1 MAGSVGGERASEA
14 CRMIRSSLEEMVH
27 NPKSVVTVGTFD
39 GMHVAHRRILDTLVE
54 KTRVIGGRSVVVT
67 FKPHPQEILGRKS
80 IELLTTEDERVQMIG
95 EAGIDEICL
104 LHFDRDFSLVT
115 ADDFLVKLVYKRIGL
130 HELVLG
136 YNHTFGHKAQ
146 GTFEFARD
154 VGKKIGFGV
163 DFVERVVMDGM
174 IVSSSNIRSLLKKGD
189 LSLANKMLGRPYSLE
204 GFVIRGNGRGKLLG
218 YPTANLK
225 MADERL
231 LVPSF
236 GVYIVE
242 VGVEGQKFVGLAS
255 IGVRPTFEDS
265 GAPIVEVWISDFDRD
280 IYGKRLRVSFMK
292 RLREEMKYN
301 SSDELIAQMNEDKK
315 MLNEHLVKT
324 INKRR

>member
-1 MAGSVGGERASEA
+1 
-14 CRMIRSSLEEMVH
+14 
-27 NPKSVVTVGTFD
+27 
-39 GMHVAHRRILDTLVE
+39 
-54 KTRVIGGRSVVVT
+54 
-67 FKPHPQEILGRKS
+67 
-80 IELLTTEDERVQMIG
+80 
-95 EAGIDEICL
+95 
-104 LHFDRDFSLVT
+104 
-115 ADDFLVKLVYKRIGL
+115 
-130 HELVLG
+130 
-136 YNHTFGHKAQ
+136 
-146 GTFEFARD
+146 
-154 VGKKIGFGV
+154 
-163 DFVERVVMDGM
+163 MDGM
-174 IVSSSNIRSLLKKGD
+174 IVSSSNIRNLLKKGD

-225 MADERL
+225 MVDERL

-242 VGVEGQKFVGLAS
+242 VGAEGQKFVGLAS

-324 INKRR
+324 VNKRR